1 MHFKSLCNKLDASAK
16 IRGKNIINLI
26 LILQFPSN
34 LRLIVFILVC
44 KKEKRKRN
52 DTKNAFYKIYIFLK
66 YQI

>member
-34 LRLIVFILVC
+34 LRLFILVC
-44 KKEKRKRN
+44 KKKKEKGMTQKTHFIR
-52 DTKNAFYKIYIFLK
+52 YIFS
-66 YQI
+66 

>member
-34 LRLIVFILVC
+34 LRLFILVC
-44 KKEKRKRN
+44 KKKKKKEWHKKR
-52 DTKNAFYKIYIFLK
+52 IL
-66 YQI
+66 

>member
-44 KKEKRKRN
+44 KKEKEKGMTQKTHFIR
-52 DTKNAFYKIYIFLK
+52 YIFS
-66 YQI
+66 